1 MAVLQAVAS
10 TREVFENIAID
21 PMESGDIN
29 DEEAIRNK
37 ELEIMELGEKYKK
50 EKKAAEL
57 AQLIRDVRP
66 FLAMIS
72 KAKAA
77 KLVRGLVD
85 LFLDMEAQT
94 GTEVQ
99 LCKECINWAV
109 EQKGTFLRQSLEA
122 RLIALYFD
130 TKQYSEALLLGATL
144 LKELKKLDD
153 KYLLVEVQLLE
164 SKTYHA
170 LCNLPKS
177 RAALTS
183 ARTTANAIY
192 CPPKLQAALDLQS
205 GILHAADERDFKT
218 AYSYFYEAFEGYD
231 SIDSPRAVT
240 GLKYMLLSK
249 IILNTPDDVQNILS
263 GKLALRYAGREAE
276 ALKAIAQSAIK
287 RSLAQFQQ
295 ALEDYRAELVEDP
308 IIKAH
313 LESLYDTMLEQN
325 LCRIIEPYSRVQVSH
340 VARIIALP
348 VDQVEKKLSQMILDR
363 KLSGILDQGD
373 GVLII
378 FEPTRTD
385 STYEAALD
393 TIQNLGKVV
402 DTLYQKAKKLT

>member
-1 MAVLQAVAS
+1 MAVSQTMSNV
-10 TREVFENIAID
+10 REVFENVPSV
-21 PMESGDIN
+21 PMEEGDE
-29 DEEAIRNK
+29 EEAIRSR
-37 ELEIMELGEKYKK
+37 EQEIMDLGEKYKK
-50 EKKAAEL
+50 EKKPHEL

-66 FLAMIS
+66 FLGMIS

-85 LFLDMEAQT
+85 LFLDMEAST

-109 EQKGTFLRQSLEA
+109 EEKRTFLRQSLQS

-130 TKQYSEALLLGATL
+130 TKLYTDALSLGATL

-170 LCNLPKS
+170 LGNLPKS

-231 SIDSPRAVT
+231 SIDSPKAVT

-249 IILNTPDDVQNILS
+249 IILNTPDAVQSILS

-276 ALKAIAQSAIK
+276 ALKAIAQAAIK

-295 ALEDYRAELVEDP
+295 ALVDFKVELVEDP

-340 VARIIALP
+340 VARVIALP

-373 GVLII
+373 GVLIL
-378 FEPTRTD
+378 FEPTTTD
-385 STYEAALD
+385 STYEASLE

>member
-1 MAVLQAVAS
+1 MAVSQTIS
-10 TREVFENIAID
+10 TVREVFENVSSVS
-21 PMESGDIN
+21 MEEGDE
-29 DEEAIRNK
+29 EEAIRTK
-37 ELEIMELGEKYKK
+37 EQEIMDLGEKYKK
-50 EKKAAEL
+50 ENKPHEL

-66 FLAMIS
+66 FLGMIS

-85 LFLDMEAQT
+85 LFLDMEAST

-109 EQKGTFLRQSLEA
+109 EEKRTFLRQSLQS

-130 TKQYSEALLLGATL
+130 TKLYPDALALGATL

-170 LCNLPKS
+170 LGNLPKS

-231 SIDSPRAVT
+231 SIDSPKAVT

-249 IILNTPDDVQNILS
+249 IILNTPDVVQSILS

-295 ALEDYRAELVEDP
+295 ALVDYQVELVQDP

-340 VARIIALP
+340 VARVIALP

-373 GVLII
+373 GVLILY
-378 FEPTRTD
+378 EPTTTD
-385 STYEAALD
+385 STYEASLE